1 MTAFQKDNSNPA
13 LLEQVFFKIWD
24 SLHARLNSHYQAWSY
39 KKDKHKKDR
48 LVQKEKVDFDG
59 EKSAQKDCNTKMTP
73 SYGYGAR
80 TNCTLQLFCCFFV
93 IMFILC
99 YWYDKKTGIDIY
111 WSLKFYLRLNLG
123 MPKLVCP
130 KSVNR
135 FWKQSVSI
143 SERLQH
149 IGNQFRKSLQL
160 KEVC

>member
-13 LLEQVFFKIWD
+13 LLEQVFCKIWD

-73 SYGYGAR
+73 SYCYGAR

-99 YWYDKKTGIDIY
+99 Y
-111 WSLKFYLRLNLG
+111 
-123 MPKLVCP
+123 
-130 KSVNR
+130 
-135 FWKQSVSI
+135 
-143 SERLQH
+143 
-149 IGNQFRKSLQL
+149 
-160 KEVC
+160 